1 MTEKELT
8 NIQAMRCTIKTRFEK
23 GFREANTTE
32 ELLKVYAQYTG
43 ALEGILDTIEC
54 IEMAKK
60 ER

>member
-8 NIQAMRCTIKTRFEK
+8 NIQAMRCAITARFEK
-23 GFREANTTE
+23 GFREANTTK
-32 ELLKVYAQYTG
+32 ELLKAYAQYTG
-43 ALEGILDTIEC
+43 ALEGILDTVEC

>member
-8 NIQAMRCTIKTRFEK
+8 NIQTMRYTAKARFEK

-32 ELLKVYAQYTG
+32 ELLKAYAQYTG
-43 ALEGILDTIEC
+43 TLEGILDTLEC
-54 IEMAKK
+54 IEIAKK

>member
-8 NIQAMRCTIKTRFEK
+8 NIQAMRCTTKVRFEK
-23 GFREANTTE
+23 GFREANITE
-32 ELLKVYAQYTG
+32 ELLKAYAQYTCV
-43 ALEGILDTIEC
+43 LEGILDSIEC